1 MEKKLDNTE
10 AETRNLQAQLKT
22 VQLEKEKDIE
32 KLKLELS
39 NQCDQNTENI
49 KAKGKYVTSW
59 DIERADLFSMSF
71 VPHNNEWID

>member
-1 MEKKLDNTE
+1 MEKKLDDTE
-10 AETRNLQAQLKT
+10 AETRNLHGHLKKIQLDY
-22 VQLEKEKDIE
+22 QSDIE

-39 NQCDQNTENI
+39 NQCDQNTENV